1 MTVKEICTEY
11 SKLGNETLKKQC
23 LNKIKITPYVPV
35 LRKDALA
42 DIIARR
48 TVFEYENYIAEDGT
62 TKTRLT
68 ENVKVNTFIGYILFC
83 RTVIEEYTNLEIDK
97 EHFDTDYD
105 ALKTSGLLNILM
117 GGENSIIPE
126 EEIAE
131 LRTIIEMKKNDL
143 LTTESSIDVFVKRQV
158 DRFKD
163 LGESTL
169 TPLVDAVSKKLDSSS
184 DDDLRK
190 ILDDYK
196 LKTTANFKEVQK
208 FKFQEVFYVEEKEEK
223 SKVNSQKYK

>member
-1 MTVKEICTEY
+1 M
-11 SKLGNETLKKQC
+11 
-23 LNKIKITPYVPV
+23 
-35 LRKDALA
+35 
-42 DIIARR
+42 
-48 TVFEYENYIAEDGT
+48 
-62 TKTRLT
+62 
-68 ENVKVNTFIGYILFC
+68 
-83 RTVIEEYTNLEIDK
+83 EIDK

-196 LKTTANFKEVQK
+196 FKTTANFKEV
-208 FKFQEVFYVEEKEEK
+208 
-223 SKVNSQKYK
+223 

>member
-1 MTVKEICTEY
+1 MANFNSSPTAVSYTHLDVYKR
-11 SKLGNETLKKQC
+11 Q
-23 LNKIKITPYVPV
+23 
-35 LRKDALA
+35 
-42 DIIARR
+42 
-48 TVFEYENYIAEDGT
+48 
-62 TKTRLT
+62 TKTRST

-105 ALKTSGLLNILM
+105 LLKTSGLLNILM

-169 TPLVDAVSKKLDSSS
+169 TPLATVVKEKLDSLSEE
-184 DDDLRK
+184 DLVK
-190 ILDDYK
+190 IVEFAEKGD
-196 LKTTANFKEVQK
+196 FKEA
-208 FKFQEVFYVEEKEEK
+208 
-223 SKVNSQKYK
+223 

>member
-11 SKLGNETLKKQC
+11 SKLGNEILKKQC
-23 LNKIKITPYVPV
+23 LDKIKITPYVPI

-169 TPLVDAVSKKLDSSS
+169 TPLMDVVSKKLDKIPKE
-184 DDDLRK
+184 DLDK
-190 ILDDYK
+190 VVEFAK
-196 LKTTANFKEVQK
+196 NGGFKEV
-208 FKFQEVFYVEEKEEK
+208 
-223 SKVNSQKYK
+223 